1 MNTDI
6 WRGYELVVASAIIEM
21 IQQFATHT
29 ERVAAM
35 SVQKKSLISNRVAVR
50 KALIASQPAEGE
62 EANSLKINSLTAQ
75 SMKKK
80 KMIAFKASPLNFTAF
95 KKR

>member
-1 MNTDI
+1 
-6 WRGYELVVASAIIEM
+6 M
-21 IQQFATHT
+21 IQQFAAHT

-80 KMIAFKASPLNFTAF
+80 KKMIVFKASPFNFTMF